1 MDAQIKITNLSSP
14 QHIDIKGD
22 TLEILPLGS
31 GSEVGRSCIILNFQS
46 KTIMLDC
53 GIHPA
58 YSGINSLPYF
68 DEIDPSTVDLLLITH
83 FHLDHCGALPYF
95 LEKTTFN
102 GDCYMTHPSKAIYK
116 YILADYVKVSHANIE
131 GALFEEKDLKK
142 SLDKIKLIDYH
153 QEINTKGIKFTA
165 YNAGHVL
172 GAAMFLI
179 EISGIKILYTG
190 DFSREDDRHLK
201 PAEVPEQDIHI
212 LIVESTYGIHQHE
225 KRLEREHNFTKYV
238 DEIVSRG
245 GKCLLPVFSIGR
257 AQELLLIL
265 DEYWETDEKFKQIK
279 IYYASSLATNSIDIF
294 KTYINM
300 AGEYI
305 KNKYSSEGK
314 NPFDFEHIDCVKTI
328 ENLDESKP
336 VVVFASPGML
346 QSGLSRTLFD
356 RWCTDPKNGVV
367 ITGYCVD
374 GTIGKHLLGEP
385 SEIELTDGKKVPM
398 NMTVKN
404 VTFSAH
410 SDFTH
415 TNEFIL
421 KLQPKNIILVHGEGK
436 EMERLRNE
444 YERLKVDNN
453 IYKKFMPRVFNPKNC
468 QRLIFNFKIQKDGF
482 IVGDMCQKIL
492 NNFDKDKMILD
503 SLVNDTHYISNLEN
517 DKMEIEN
524 EKKEKSDKSDNNEN
538 NENNENV
545 FIENN
550 YIEVSGILLNES
562 NIFLEKGEI
571 SKFCEIQPMK
581 LKQILKIK
589 YTLCFEI
596 LFNILKD
603 YFKIIDELKEN
614 EYLICNEVKMYVQK
628 EFIVLEWYSNGYN
641 DFLANSLAMTI
652 NQLET
657 SPNNNVFKHYKNDNE
672 LCDYKKEKLI
682 TFLKTKYSNVNE
694 NNENKN
700 VVIVENDNI
709 CEIVNFLKKEVKC
722 DNEEFRE
729 KIIADL
735 QFFEEL

>member
-1 MDAQIKITNLSSP
+1 MEHQPIKISNPLNP
-14 QHIDIKGD
+14 QSIDINGD
-22 TLEILPLGS
+22 RLEIIPLGS
-31 GSEVGRSCIILNFQS
+31 GSEVGRSCIIIKFQS

-102 GDCYMTHPSKAIYK
+102 GECYMTHPSKAIYK
-116 YILADYVKVSHANIE
+116 YILADYVKVSHTNSEAT
-131 GALFEEKDLKK
+131 LFEEKELRK

-201 PAEVPEQDIHI
+201 PAEIPEQDIHI

-225 KRLEREHNFTKYV
+225 KRLDRERNFTKYV

-245 GKCLLPVFSIGR
+245 GNCLLPVFSIGR

-265 DEYWETDEKFKQIK
+265 DEYWETDPKFKDIK
-279 IYYASSLATNSIDIF
+279 IYYASSLAANSIEIF

-305 KNKYSSEGK
+305 KNKYITEGI
-314 NPFDFEHIDCVKTI
+314 NPFVFKHIECVKTVDVSD
-328 ENLDESKP
+328 LTKP
-336 VVVFASPGML
+336 TVVFASPGML
-346 QSGLSRTLFD
+346 QSGLSRNLFEK
-356 RWCTDPKNGVV
+356 WCTDAKNGVV

-374 GTIGKHLLGEP
+374 GTPGKHLLGEP
-385 SEIELTDGKKVPM
+385 SEIELTDGKKVQM
-398 NMTVKN
+398 KMTVKN

-421 KLQPKNIILVHGEGK
+421 KLQPKNIVLVHGEGK
-436 EMERLRNE
+436 EMERLRIE
-444 YERLKVDNN
+444 YERLKCDDDV
-453 IYKKFMPRVFNPKNC
+453 YKKFAPKVFNPKNC
-468 QRLIFNFKIQKDGF
+468 QKLIFNFKIQKDGF

-492 NNFDKDKMILD
+492 NAFEKEQMILENNGFI
-503 SLVNDTHYISNLEN
+503 NDNHYISNLEN
-517 DKMEIEN
+517 NNNENKMDVEEENN
-524 EKKEKSDKSDNNEN
+524 EKKDFDEDKD
-538 NENNENV
+538 

-550 YIEVSGILLNES
+550 YIKVSGILINES
-562 NIFLEKGEI
+562 NVFLERGEI
-571 SKFCEIQPMK
+571 SKFCEVQPMK

-589 YTLCFEI
+589 YTLCFQI
-596 LFNILKD
+596 LYNILKD
-603 YFKIIDELKEN
+603 YFQEIDKLKED
-614 EYLICNEVKMYVQK
+614 EYLICDGVKMYVQK
-628 EFIVLEWYSNGYN
+628 ENIVLEWYSNGFN

-657 SPNNNVFKHYKNDNE
+657 SPNNNVFNHYKNNDE
-672 LCDYKKEKLI
+672 LCEYKKEKLI
-682 TFLKTKYSNVNE
+682 TYLKTKYTSVEE
-694 NNENKN
+694 NNDKKC
-700 VVIVENDNI
+700 VVVKDGNDI
-709 CEIVNFLKKEVKC
+709 CEIINFFQKNIICE
-722 DNEEFRE
+722 NEEFKN
-729 KIIADL
+729 KIIKDL
-735 QFFEEL
+735 EFFHEL